1 MGHQRS
7 RYLLTLGF
15 LIAILAG
22 VSLSGYAIS
31 GRYVDVDIEAFHG
44 WGFLGL
50 GTWNGIEPRLVSL
63 RIEPLPADD
72 AGRVGIDYAFYRD
85 YSIVPSLGDPYR
97 VVLTNRT
104 DGLLGIVLAIDGL
117 NTNGDAKVTGTDAD
131 RKWILL
137 PRQTVRIIGWRVGT
151 DRALRF
157 SFATPSGSHSSDPS
171 ERGMIRVYAY
181 LPSPGNGSF
190 EKGTGAGELTDQP
203 TIRIPFRSA
212 SHVPL
217 EVISIGYG
225 RGKIGL
231 GFTCAE
237 VEGAGIM
244 VGDVIP
250 GTIADLRGLRAGDV
264 ITYANAAAV
273 NSCSDLQAILAARS
287 PGDRVVVKV
296 HREGRAFLLMLEIE
310 E

>member
-137 PRQTVRIIGWRVGT
+137 P
-151 DRALRF
+151 
-157 SFATPSGSHSSDPS
+157 
-171 ERGMIRVYAY
+171 YAY